1 MIDGVESIT
10 LLCGTAAGLGLV
22 HTLLGPDHYLPFVAM
37 ARAGRWSMKKT
48 VLVTLLCGA
57 GHVLGSVI
65 LGLAGVALGL
75 TLFQLETIE
84 SYRGELAGWMLI
96 AFGVVYLTWGV
107 WFALRRQPHTHLH
120 AHADGTLHRHE
131 HSHTGGH
138 AHAHDSLN
146 NRNDDRF
153 ATGRSPA
160 SAAMTP
166 WVLFTIFV
174 FGPCEVLI
182 PLLMY
187 PAATGHPWGVVA
199 VTLSFAATTLLTMT
213 AAVLALCYAGAS
225 VSDRSNL
232 QRYGHALAGFVVLG
246 CGVTIKLGL

>member
-1 MIDGVESIT
+1 MISGTESIT

-37 ARAGRWSMKKT
+37 ARAGRWSLKKT
-48 VLVTLLCGA
+48 VLVTVLCGI
-57 GHVLGSVI
+57 GHVLGSVV

-84 SYRGELAGWMLI
+84 SYRGSFAGWMLI
-96 AFGVVYLTWGV
+96 MFGLVYFTWGV
-107 WFALRRQPHTHLH
+107 WFGLRRRPHTHVH
-120 AHADGTLHRHE
+120 SHGDGTQHSHE
-131 HSHTGGH
+131 HGHTGGH
-138 AHAHDSLN
+138 MHAHVSSTGG
-146 NRNDDRF
+146 RDDGD
-153 ATGRSPA
+153 ADRSTT
-160 SAAMTP
+160 SNAMTP

-187 PAATGHPWGVVA
+187 PAATGHPWGLVA
-199 VTLSFAATTLLTMT
+199 VTLSFGVTTVSTMT
-213 AAVLALCYAGAS
+213 ATVLVLYRAGAS
-225 VSDRSNL
+225 VATGSLL